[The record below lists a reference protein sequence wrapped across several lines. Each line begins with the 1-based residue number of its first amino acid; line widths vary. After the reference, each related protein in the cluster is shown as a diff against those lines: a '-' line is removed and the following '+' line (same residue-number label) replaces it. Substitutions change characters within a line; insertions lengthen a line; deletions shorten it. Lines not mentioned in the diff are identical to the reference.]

1 MIALVKIKCRIGDVY
16 VAELAYTTQVN
27 NKTDVYTFGV
37 VALEVI
43 MGRHPGDLISS
54 LSSSSAS
61 ASASASSS
69 SSSSSSVRAV
79 ADSLLLKDVIDQ
91 RLPPPID
98 QMSEKVVFAV
108 KLAFACQHVN
118 PQCRPNMRQVSQV
131 LSIKKPPLQKPFP
144 IIMLRELFQ
153 G

>member
-69 SSSSSSVRAV
+69 SSVRAV
-79 ADSLLLKDVIDQ
+79 VDSLLLKDVIDQ

>member
-16 VAELAYTTQVN
+16 VAELVYTTQVN

-61 ASASASSS
+61 ASAS
-69 SSSSSSVRAV
+69 SSSSVRAV
-79 ADSLLLKDVIDQ
+79 VDSLLLKDVIDQ